1 MRHVGYRERFTADDV
16 ADATRRKHIFRAM
29 AKDLLAAKREGA
41 LTDAPGAIM
50 RLMELAY
57 KAGME
62 AAPTHSDNGPA
73 ARGESAFTDLDLP
86 SSSRDRIAYLR
97 LCLFGEFKVGSATRL
112 PAETSV
118 FAFKSPKVA
127 GFPSTISRDEW
138 MTVRRDNSCG
148 NKSFQPLIKA
158 GIYKTID
165 GAMQGGWEVAFLT
178 ERGYELLRTG
188 STCREDDF
196 EPGSTSTYAEYQR
209 IALKKG
215 TWPTT
220 LINSAV
226 ALGIMKP
233 PPEPE
238 SKPSR
243 TFVRKDPSKDA
254 DGNPTNANGP
264 KI

>member
-1 MRHVGYRERFTADDV
+1 MRHVDYRARFTADDV

-41 LTDAPGAIM
+41 VTDGPGAIM

-62 AAPTHSDNGPA
+62 ASPTHSHNGPA
-73 ARGESAFTDLDLP
+73 AKRDSAFTDLDLP

-118 FAFKSPKVA
+118 FAFKSPKLD
-127 GFPSTISRDEW
+127 GLPSTISRDEW
-138 MTVRRDNSCG
+138 MTVRKDNSCG
-148 NKSFQPLIKA
+148 NKSFMPLIKA
-158 GIYKTID
+158 DLYRVIE
-165 GAMQGGWEVAFLT
+165 GAMQGGWEVAYLT

-196 EPGSTSTYAEYQR
+196 EPGSTSTYTEYQR
-209 IALKKG
+209 IALKKS

-233 PPEPE
+233 PPAPE

-243 TFVRKDPSKDA
+243 TFVPRDLSKLP
-254 DGNPTNANGP
+254 DGAPTSTNGP
-264 KI
+264 KV